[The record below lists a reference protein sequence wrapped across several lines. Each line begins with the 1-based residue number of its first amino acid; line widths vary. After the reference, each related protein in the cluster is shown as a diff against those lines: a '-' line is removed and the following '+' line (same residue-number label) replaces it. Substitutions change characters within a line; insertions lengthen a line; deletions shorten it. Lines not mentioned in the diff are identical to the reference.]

1 MNTGLEGTVALVAGA
16 SRGIGRAVAEAFLQE
31 GARVL
36 ITGRGGDALD
46 EAERELAQV
55 YGADRVVA
63 QAGDL
68 AMKDAAGAAVDRAY
82 TAWGRLDSLV
92 LNAGSGSG
100 TAGPAPGREEWERL
114 LTANLWPSVQVAEA
128 AVPRMVHAGSGAVVF
143 VGSIAG
149 LESFGAP
156 LPYGA
161 AKAAVVSYARGL
173 ARLTGRSGVRVN
185 CVAPGNVL
193 HPGGS
198 WEQRVAE
205 NRDQVL
211 GMIERE
217 VPLGRFGRPEE
228 IANVVVYLC
237 SDAASFVTGAVVV
250 ADGGQTRS

>member
-1 MNTGLEGTVALVAGA
+1 MNTGLEDTVALVAGA
-16 SRGIGRAVAEAFLQE
+16 SRGIGRAVAGAFLQE
-31 GARVL
+31 GTRVVL
-36 ITGRGGDALD
+36 TGRGGDALE
-46 EAERELAQV
+46 EAEQALAKA

-63 QAGDL
+63 QVGDL
-68 AMKDAAGAAVDRAY
+68 ATKDAADAAVDRAY

-114 LTANLWPSVQVAEA
+114 LRANLWPSVQVAES
-128 AVPRMVHAGSGAVVF
+128 AVPRMVQAGSGAVVF
-143 VGSIAG
+143 IGSIAG
-149 LESFGAP
+149 LESFDAP

-161 AKAAVVSYARGL
+161 AKAALVSYAGGL
-173 ARLTGRSGVRVN
+173 ARLAGRSGVRVN

-198 WEQRVAE
+198 WDQRLAA
-205 NRDQVL
+205 NREQVL
-211 GMIERE
+211 EMIERE